1 MSLHAMATTTDF
13 TDAKYCF
20 RTAYSIYR
28 QWQWAWSKHKPI
40 LCEWVLK
47 LFKGHL
53 LINDDLG
60 LKKQYFFGLWYLQ
73 KASLYW

>member
-40 LCEWVLK
+40 LCEWVL
-47 LFKGHL
+47 
-53 LINDDLG
+53 
-60 LKKQYFFGLWYLQ
+60 
-73 KASLYW
+73 